1 MKKVHLISDFR
12 KKISPLLGLEPT
24 KMRQDLKKSVSNL
37 IERVENVL
45 SFGSD
50 FRYIRKCFYF
60 SFLDSKLNEKRPDA
74 VQKMIST
81 SILYSIHCCTV
92 LRITSFPSSGFTPV
106 VTVNTLGRN
115 LVNPTSEALCCSLG
129 LLQHNMAALAR
140 AKACL
145 LAVGTSSFKG
155 LPYISLASSLKN

>member
-1 MKKVHLISDFR
+1 MVFFDLTSFY
-12 KKISPLLGLEPT
+12 SLG
-24 KMRQDLKKSVSNL
+24 QYY
-37 IERVENVL
+37 
-45 SFGSD
+45 SFCKASLN
-50 FRYIRKCFYF
+50 RYIRKCFYF

-129 LLQHNMAALAR
+129 LLQHNKAALAR

-145 LAVGTSSFKG
+145 VAVGTSSFKG
-155 LPYISLASSLKN
+155 LPYISLASSLKNWTRTILLC